1 MGDGVLAGD
10 VGDAVGKGVGEGVGV
25 GVGEGVGG
33 GGGGGGGGE
42 FGISW
47 RSQPLTT
54 RLYFWDFA
62 VMECPITFTLNDDRV
77 ESTSQRIRSTLL

>member
-1 MGDGVLAGD
+1 MSTH
-10 VGDAVGKGVGEGVGV
+10 V

-33 GGGGGGGGE
+33 DGGDGGDGGGGE

-54 RLYFWDFA
+54 RLYFWEVA
-62 VMECPITFTLNDDRV
+62 VMEYPVTFTLNGDGV
-77 ESTSQRIRSTLL
+77 ESTGQRIRSTLL